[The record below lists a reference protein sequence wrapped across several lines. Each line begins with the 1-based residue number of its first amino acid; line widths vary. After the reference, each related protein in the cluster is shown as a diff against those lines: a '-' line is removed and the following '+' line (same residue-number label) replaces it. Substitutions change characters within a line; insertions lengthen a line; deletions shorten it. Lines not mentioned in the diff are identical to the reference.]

1 MPTTGDVLLLAKL
14 GRAVGSS
21 VNYTT
26 ETKLAADGRGS
37 TGTETKMSQFDAD
50 VISNV
55 TSTSNSGIGNRTATM
70 NFSGQGSLFLSRIAN
85 RFQNFTWSEYSDNYS
100 VLSISSNQDYTAA
113 YAVVLGPPVS
123 DTITVR
129 CKFHEAGF
137 SDGFNDHVSNYN
149 TNVSFNHSYEGCC
162 FTAGTQVWM
171 VDGSYKNIENIQV
184 DEVIKGTLGNRLL
197 YGFNGGDAFFT
208 PEHPF
213 MTTEGWKAVSPEATI
228 SESIEGFDSLSDIGR
243 LEINDVILGSSNVTI
258 NSIVSSSAN
267 SSLEL
272 YNFNVDG
279 DNTYYADNYVVH
291 NKCFVGDTL
300 ITMWDETYKSIEEI
314 QVGDKVFTQLG
325 NEEVLEIF
333 SPVHDNILEYTFS
346 DGTKTKNTS
355 DHPYYVVD
363 KGWCSNVPELTN
375 KRYDI
380 VTNEFVCG
388 DICVD
393 DSDEQIE
400 LVNIEKL
407 DGEFQTYTF
416 SVNSKTYYANKIL
429 VHSEI

>member
-1 MPTTGDVLLLAKL
+1 MVKWGGKENTIIPKCICP
-14 GRAVGSS
+14 SS
-21 VNYTT
+21 GLI
-26 ETKLAADGRGS
+26 KLAFIGKEGS
-37 TGTETKMSQFDAD
+37 TGMYALYTNGPLTSITKLKD
-50 VISNV
+50 ISV
-55 TSTSNSGIGNRTATM
+55 
-70 NFSGQGSLFLSRIAN
+70 
-85 RFQNFTWSEYSDNYS
+85 D
-100 VLSISSNQDYTAA
+100 A
-113 YAVVLGPPVS
+113 YAQWDQPP
-123 DTITVR
+123 
-129 CKFHEAGF
+129 
-137 SDGFNDHVSNYN
+137 
-149 TNVSFNHSYEGCC
+149 TNGTAPYKMTEFYGASKLCC

-184 DEVIKGTLGNRLL
+184 DEVIKGNTSDNTVLELVPTTLGNRLL

-300 ITMWDETYKSIEEI
+300 ITMWDKTYKPIEEI

-388 DICVD
+388 DICVND
-393 DSDEQIE
+393 NDKQIE
-400 LVNIEKL
+400 LVDIEEL
-407 DGEFQTYTF
+407 GGEFQTYTF